1 MPRHQRCAGGQN
13 RVKRKYTHHHGKLF
27 WQVIL
32 NDAYRTITSDGP
44 DMVELI
50 VKSNSPTFKG
60 TIYPKLTLKQAQVFV
75 AWVEQLPIHQL
86 PLAIRSLLQ
95 GWIPG
100 PKTIEQWDNSF
111 EQAKEIYRAMQGQHQ
126 FRDPQLV

>member
-1 MPRHQRCAGGQN
+1 M
-13 RVKRKYTHHHGKLF
+13 KRKYTHHHGKLF

-32 NDAYRTITSDGP
+32 TDAYRTITSEGP

-95 GWIPG
+95 GSRQREALQSSRQA
-100 PKTIEQWDNSF
+100 EQWEEHFSR
-111 EQAKEIYRAMQGQHQ
+111 AKEIYNAMQGQHEQ
-126 FRDPQLV
+126 RDPQLV